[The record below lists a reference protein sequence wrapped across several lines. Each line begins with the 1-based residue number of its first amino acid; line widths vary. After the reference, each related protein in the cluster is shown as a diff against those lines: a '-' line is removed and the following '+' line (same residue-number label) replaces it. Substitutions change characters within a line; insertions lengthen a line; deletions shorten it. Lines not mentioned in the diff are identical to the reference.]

1 MVRKAVWALAFALV
15 PSLAL
20 ASPPPLTP
28 SQIVALVK
36 ATPQL
41 KIDRSVPPSSALDPK
56 SHPYVNVLG
65 APEGQAIGGYVTS
78 ELAHQGTL
86 TSGYDVLA
94 VPLDSG
100 GSGGVFTQI
109 VFARRGHV
117 PFVYAGHIDSAG
129 HLGVQVKGGKLIAT
143 LALLR
148 GQGSELLPLKIH
160 RCDLRDPRRQTP
172 PDHATNDS
180 YAKAVTLAGHRK
192 ATAIR

>member
-20 ASPPPLTP
+20 ASPPALTP

-41 KIDRSVPPSSALDPK
+41 KIDRSAPPSPAFDPK
-56 SHPYVNVLG
+56 SHPYVDVLG

-86 TSGYDVLA
+86 TSGYEVLA

-109 VFARRGHV
+109 VSGRRGHV
-117 PFVYAGHIDSAG
+117 PFVYVGHIDSAG
-129 HLGVQVKGGKLIAT
+129 HLGVQVKGGKLVAT
-143 LALLR
+143 LPYYAA
-148 GQGSELLPLKIH
+148 K
-160 RCDLRDPRRQTP
+160 DPNCCP
-172 PDHATNDS
+172 SKFIVAT
-180 YAKAVTLAGHRK
+180 Y
-192 ATAIR
+192 AIRDGKLRRTAQRMIPTPKPSP

>member
-15 PSLAL
+15 PSVAL
-20 ASPPPLTP
+20 ASPPPP

-41 KIDRSVPPSSALDPK
+41 KIDRGVPPSSAFDPK
-56 SHPYVNVLG
+56 SHPYVDVLG
-65 APEGQAIGGYVTS
+65 APEGQAIGGYVIS

-100 GSGGVFTQI
+100 GSGGVFTEI

-117 PFVYAGHIDSAG
+117 SFAYVGHIDSAG
-129 HLGVQVKGGKLIAT
+129 HLAVQVRGGKLVAT
-143 LALLR
+143 LPYYAAKDPNCCPSKFIVATYSIRDGKLR
-148 GQGSELLPLKIH
+148 RTTQRMIPT
-160 RCDLRDPRRQTP
+160 PRP
-172 PDHATNDS
+172 SP
-180 YAKAVTLAGHRK
+180 
-192 ATAIR
+192 